1 MARYLVQEKLTEG
14 EGLLGTRVHPGAKW
28 LSVPV
33 SGGTGPQ
40 RLGPGWNQGEVRGG
54 GGAGRDSPDPLLEWL
69 LELPLEKKTRSWNG
83 LWGVTSPCLTV
94 NLFRRQW

>member
-1 MARYLVQEKLTEG
+1 MG
-14 EGLLGTRVHPGAKW
+14 EGL
-28 LSVPV
+28 
-33 SGGTGPQ
+33 
-40 RLGPGWNQGEVRGG
+40 GEIP
-54 GGAGRDSPDPLLEWL
+54 PDPLLEWL

>member
-14 EGLLGTRVHPGAKW
+14 EGLLGTRVHPGTKW

-54 GGAGRDSPDPLLEWL
+54 GGAGRDSPRP
-69 LELPLEKKTRSWNG
+69 PP
-83 LWGVTSPCLTV
+83 GVAAGAAT
-94 NLFRRQW
+94 